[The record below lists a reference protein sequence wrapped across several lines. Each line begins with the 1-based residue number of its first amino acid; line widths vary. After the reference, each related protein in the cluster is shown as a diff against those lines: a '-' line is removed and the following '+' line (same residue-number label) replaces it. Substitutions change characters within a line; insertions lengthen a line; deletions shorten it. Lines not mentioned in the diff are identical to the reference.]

1 MEALLSFLKEETFSD
16 FSLKKKLS
24 AIKGRHNHAM
34 YNLLNKA
41 VALGFL
47 SKHEYPVLTGKKHCG
62 E

>member
-1 MEALLSFLKEETFSD
+1 
-16 FSLKKKLS
+16 
-24 AIKGRHNHAM
+24 M